1 MRPSELQALRL
12 LSHAPL
18 VDRLEA
24 TALSGLSASAVY
36 YAVESL
42 ERQGLAESVPH
53 ASDLIPPT
61 RRHHLTA
68 EGLRVLARE
77 DGVGLDALLRSRPVS
92 AQRLRLLLERL
103 DAVAVVYRLA
113 SALSDLAFPLKLR
126 LYRAAPL
133 DAAITLPDGRVAAV
147 VRQGTATDRTGFAKR
162 LWRLRGVPKPAAL
175 LLLMPDEVRLRQTR
189 RLLRDA
195 PFIAYLALERAAAV
209 AGPETPVWRAST
221 GTALLDLR
229 SALDRTGPPE
239 KWPSE
244 QPSARASLPGGDIER
259 DAGTD
264 RLLPALLKP
273 VEKRAL
279 GLIADWPWLSP
290 AHLGG
295 ILGLKRSRLSEI
307 IGRLAQ
313 LGLVQDTP
321 VERQRRLAATD
332 RALAGLARADR
343 ASVGAARQRWS
354 PAPIDPDEPLTWRN
368 VSGARTRQLLRNLQ
382 HTEAVHSFIAA
393 LARQA
398 HVTGWDVVQVDP
410 PRRASRYFRHRGKLH
425 SVQPDAFGVLRR
437 GDAVRPFF
445 LEWERRAV
453 RPVTMAARL
462 APYLRYFASARPF
475 EDHGAQPAVLVV
487 FDDDLAALHFLRIAD
502 SEMTRSG
509 VHVPLMVSHR
519 LQLEREGPLGCA
531 WFAPGVME
539 WTHVFRSP

>member
-1 MRPSELQALRL
+1 VRSSEIETLRL

-24 TALSGLSASAVY
+24 AALSGWSTSAVY
-36 YAVESL
+36 DAVESL
-42 ERQGLAESVPH
+42 EREGLASSLSH
-53 ASDLIPPT
+53 ASDLVPPT
-61 RRHHLTA
+61 RRHLLTP
-68 EGLRVLARE
+68 EGVRVLARE
-77 DGVGLDALLRSRPVS
+77 EGTSVDALLRSRPVS
-92 AQRLRLLLERL
+92 AQRLRPLLERL

-113 SALSDLAFPLKLR
+113 STLSDIAFPLRLR

-133 DAAITLPDGRVAAV
+133 DAAIALPDGRVAAV

-175 LLLMPDEVRLRQTR
+175 LLLMPDEVTLRQTR

-195 PFIAYLALERAAAV
+195 PFIAYLALERDAAA
-209 AGPETPVWRAST
+209 AGPEAPVWRAST

-229 SALDRTGPPE
+229 AALDRTGPPGP
-239 KWPSE
+239 WPSE
-244 QPSARASLPGGDIER
+244 QPPARASLLDTVEGDYG
-259 DAGTD
+259 AD
-264 RLLPALLKP
+264 RLLPVLLKP

-295 ILGLKRSRLSEI
+295 IMGLKRSRLSEVA
-307 IGRLAQ
+307 GRLTR
-313 LGLVQDTP
+313 LGLTLDAP
-321 VERQRRLAATD
+321 VDGRRRLAATD
-332 RALAGLARADR
+332 RALAALARADR
-343 ASVGAARQRWS
+343 ASVGAARKRWS
-354 PAPIDPDEPLTWRN
+354 PAHIDPDQPLAWRN
-368 VSGARTRQLLRNLQ
+368 VSGARTRQLLRNVQ
-382 HTEAVHSFIAA
+382 HTKAVHSFIAA
-393 LARQA
+393 LARQSRA
-398 HVTGWDVVQVDP
+398 TGWEVVQIDP

-437 GDAVRPFF
+437 GDAVRPLF

-475 EDHGAQPAVLVV
+475 EDHGAQPTVLVV
-487 FDDDLAALHFLRIAD
+487 FDDELAAVHFLRIAD
-502 SEMTRSG
+502 REMTRTG

-519 LQLEREGPLGCA
+519 LLLEHAGPLGCA

-539 WTHVFRSP
+539 PTHALQSN